1 MVFHV
6 SIAIVAVLVLLAGL
20 VPGPFNA
27 AMQSAL
33 GVVVHG
39 AGWMYLLV
47 VFVTLLFL
55 LYLAF
60 GRLGALR
67 IGGEDAEPE
76 FSRVSWLS
84 MLFAAG
90 MGIGLVFWGAAEPIS
105 HFVRPPEG
113 LAPQT
118 SVAAR
123 AAMRYA
129 FFHWGLHPW
138 AIYALIG
145 LAMAWFQYN
154 RGGRGLV
161 SDMLEPVLGRHHA
174 GWAGQVVNIAAVV
187 ATAIGVATTLGF
199 GTIQIAA
206 GLERV
211 FGIKATQTLQLATIG
226 VAFVLY
232 MASSTSGVERG
243 IKWLSNTN
251 LLLAGLLM
259 LAVLLLGPTGAL
271 FDTFTTTLGAYVNQ
285 LVTMSLRL
293 SPFSESTWSF
303 DWTVFYWAW
312 WIAWAPFVGAFIARV
327 SRGRTVKE
335 FVIGVVLAPTLLG
348 FAWFAVFGGA
358 ALHAQIFGQADLV
371 QALANGYETVLFV
384 LFDSL
389 PASMLL
395 SVVALV
401 LLIIFFVTSAD
412 SAVLV
417 LASMSTD
424 EAGDPPLRRRVVW
437 GVAVALIAAALLVAG
452 GLQALQG
459 LITIAALP
467 FALLMLLVIVSLF
480 RVLDGETTRLRRERQ
495 QQRHMMQTW
504 VQREMAQQARQ
515 YAPAP
520 GAPAPRAPGSP
531 DGG

>member
-1 MVFHV
+1 MVFRI
-6 SIAIVAVLVLLAGL
+6 SIAIVAALVLLAGMA
-20 VPGPFNA
+20 PGPFND
-27 AMQSAL
+27 AMQAVL
-33 GVVVHG
+33 AMVVRG

-47 VFVTLLFL
+47 VFLALLFL
-55 LYLAF
+55 LYVAF
-60 GRLGALR
+60 GRLGRLR

-76 FSRVSWLS
+76 FSRTSWLA

-90 MGIGLVFWGAAEPIS
+90 MGIGLVFWGAAEPVS
-105 HFVRPPEG
+105 HFLNPPEG
-113 LAPQT
+113 LQPQ
-118 SVAAR
+118 SPAAAR

-161 SDMLEPVLGRHHA
+161 SDMLEPVIGARHHGA
-174 GWAGQVVNIAAVV
+174 LGHAVNIAAVV

-206 GLERV
+206 GLHRV
-211 FGIKATQTLQLATIG
+211 FGISPGKTTQLVTIA

-243 IKWLSNTN
+243 IKWLSNFN
-251 LLLAGLLM
+251 LALAGLLM
-259 LAVLLLGPTGAL
+259 LAVLLIGPTGFI
-271 FDTFTTTLGAYVNQ
+271 FDTFTTTLGAYINQ
-285 LVTMSLRL
+285 LVVMSLRL
-293 SPFSESTWSF
+293 SPFSDSTWVR

-327 SRGRTVKE
+327 SRGRTVRE
-335 FVIGVVLAPTLLG
+335 FVVGVVLAPSLLG
-348 FAWFAVFGGA
+348 FVWFSVFGGA
-358 ALHAQIFGQADLV
+358 ALQALIFGEVDLL
-371 QALANGYETVLFV
+371 QALAGGYETVLFA

-389 PASMLL
+389 PGSSLL
-395 SVVALV
+395 ALVALA

-424 EAGDPPLRRRVVW
+424 EAGDPPLYKRAVW
-437 GVAVALIAAALLVAG
+437 GVAVALIAAALLLAG
-452 GLQALQG
+452 GLDALQN

-467 FALLMLLVIVSLF
+467 FAVLMALVMVSVY
-480 RVLDGETTRLRRERQ
+480 RELDGEDTRLRRRAQRMRRMMELWIAREREA
-495 QQRHMMQTW
+495 QRGGDG
-504 VQREMAQQARQ
+504 R
-515 YAPAP
+515 P
-520 GAPAPRAPGSP
+520 GTSEPVNPPRLP
-531 DGG
+531 